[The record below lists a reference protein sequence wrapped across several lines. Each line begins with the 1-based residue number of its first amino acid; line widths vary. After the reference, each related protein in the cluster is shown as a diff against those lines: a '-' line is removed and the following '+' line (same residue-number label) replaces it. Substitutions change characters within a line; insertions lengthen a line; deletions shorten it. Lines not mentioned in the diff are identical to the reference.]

1 MPRRVFIKTQ
11 SRSSKDPGRL
21 PGFLA
26 APGEARCAS
35 TDEGRHLQA
44 LDPPGLRLQT
54 NLLSV
59 REYTGTKGR
68 LVGCF
73 PSPQPLKQL
82 RSLQKGYKLVF
93 KYFFRLVI
101 YSK

>member
-11 SRSSKDPGRL
+11 SLGCEDPGRL
-21 PGFLA
+21 AGFGA

-35 TDEGRHLQA
+35 TDEGRHLRA
-44 LDPPGLRLQT
+44 LEPSGHVLQR

-59 REYTGTKGR
+59 REYTGTKVR
-68 LVGCF
+68 FVGCF

-82 RSLQKGYKLVF
+82 RSLEKCYKLVF
-93 KYFFRLVI
+93 KYFFA
-101 YSK
+101 S